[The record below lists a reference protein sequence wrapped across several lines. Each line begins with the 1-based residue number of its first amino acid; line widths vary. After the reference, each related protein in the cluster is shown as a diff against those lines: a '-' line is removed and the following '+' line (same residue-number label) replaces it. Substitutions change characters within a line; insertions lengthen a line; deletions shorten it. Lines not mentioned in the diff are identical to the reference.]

1 MQKRLFIFLILLS
14 SFLTTSA
21 RGADVKRQLQGIN
34 KEIKEKKQLI
44 DKTIQVESKVSGELA
59 KIDSSLKEKEASLTL
74 LNRDLKVVESG
85 IEKSRREID
94 VVQKDAETRKLLIQK
109 RLVAVYKSGDVGNVR
124 IFFSSESF
132 PQMLENL
139 RYMKAMLE
147 KDRQLVAAYNERIEK
162 LKELKRKLASDARG
176 KENLKGN
183 IESRKHEIEVEKE
196 RKASL
201 LNQVR
206 EDKKNYQVSLRELEA
221 NSRRLHAIM
230 VRLEAASRKSY
241 TVKARKQ
248 TVKEAGKDGKAG
260 KVAVAFVPP
269 TSSSGFASQKG
280 RLSLPA
286 QGRIVGSFGRHKHP
300 EFNSYT
306 NSNGISISASS
317 GADVRAVYGGRIVF
331 ADYFKG
337 YGNMVIVDHGDGFFS
352 LYAHNSRVLKRT
364 GANVAKNEVL
374 ASVGDVDSTKGP
386 VLYFEIRYQGR
397 PIDPTPW
404 VR

>member
-1 MQKRLFIFLILLS
+1 MQKRLFILLILLT
-14 SFLTTSA
+14 SFLANSA

-44 DKTIQVESKVSGELA
+44 DKTIQVESRVSGELA
-59 KIDSSLKEKEASLTL
+59 KIDSSLKEKEASLTT
-74 LNRDLKVVESG
+74 LNRDLKVVEG
-85 IEKSRREID
+85 GLEKTRREIE

-139 RYMKAMLE
+139 RYMKAMLD
-147 KDRQLVAAYNERIEK
+147 KDRQLVAAYNERIEM
-162 LKELKRKLASDARG
+162 LKELKRKLASAARG

-183 IESRKHEIEVEKE
+183 IESRKHEIEVEKA
-196 RKASL
+196 RKASI

-248 TVKEAGKDGKAG
+248 SKQTVKEAGKD
-260 KVAVAFVPP
+260 AVASVPP
-269 TSSSGFASQKG
+269 TSSRGFASQKG

-317 GADVRAVYGGRIVF
+317 GADVRAVYDGRIVF

-374 ASVGDVDSTKGP
+374 ANVGDVDSQKGP